1 MNTSKNTKNSS
12 VSSCVLVSLLLLSAA
27 TAIGW
32 LFRFAE
38 FPETNIVIVYLLSV
52 LLIARMTRGFV
63 YGISASFI
71 ATFAFNYKKI
81 IIAEIAIGVIATLCF
96 EFLPLQ
102 IIGIFG
108 SESALYNEFAVIA
121 FRLYL
126 STMVLCC
133 VQKATSI
140 FLQALGKPVMSM
152 GLSLLRDFV
161 LSVPLIILMASVM
174 GVEGP
179 LLSAPIA
186 DGISIIVVCLMMKS
200 VMKGLGETNIQENS
214 QKKQAIPE
222 GNRLQ
227 TVVEN

>member
-1 MNTSKNTKNSS
+1 MLILVKYGAQSKFGADIPMTVVGIVMK
-12 VSSCVLVSLLLLSAA
+12 V
-27 TAIGW
+27 
-32 LFRFAE
+32 FQ
-38 FPETNIVIVYLLSV
+38 IVIAFVV
-52 LLIARMTRGFV
+52 GIAAGSQPIIGYN
-63 YGISASFI
+63 YGAGHHNRVKEI
-71 ATFAFNYKKI
+71 YKKI